1 MVGMLT
7 DQVRLQG
14 KSGVKRLEH
23 WGAYT
28 VIVNK
33 QLFEAGK
40 AGKYALVNVKECWVE
55 SVYFSHA
62 LAATEARRRSRP

>member
-1 MVGMLT
+1 MFS
-7 DQVRLQG
+7 DQVSLQG
-14 KSGVKRLEH
+14 KPGVKRLEH

-33 QLFEAGK
+33 RLFEKGK
-40 AGKYALVNVKECWVE
+40 AGKYALVNVKERWVE

-62 LAATEARRRSRP
+62 LAASEARRRSHS

>member
-1 MVGMLT
+1 MYS
-7 DQVRLQG
+7 DQLSLQG
-14 KSGVKRLEH
+14 KRGVKRLEQ

-33 QLFEAGK
+33 RLFEAGK
-40 AGKYALVNVKECWVE
+40 AGKYTLVNMQEQWVE

-62 LAATEARRRSRP
+62 LAASEARRRSIS

>member
-1 MVGMLT
+1 MFS
-7 DQVRLQG
+7 DQLRLQG
-14 KSGVKRLEH
+14 KPGVKSLEH

-33 QLFEAGK
+33 RLFEAGK
-40 AGKYALVNVKECWVE
+40 AGRYALVNVKECWVE

-62 LAATEARRRSRP
+62 LAASEARRRSHA

>member
-1 MVGMLT
+1 MFS
-7 DQVRLQG
+7 DQLSLQD
-14 KSGVKRLEH
+14 KRGVKHLEH

-33 QLFEAGK
+33 RLFESGK
-40 AGKYALVNVKECWVE
+40 AGKYVLVNLKEHWVE

-62 LAATEARRRSRP
+62 QAASEARRRSSS